1 MATPEQDPFDEL
13 YRTHRGAVYR
23 FLLRDLRNREDA
35 EDATQTAFLQAFSA
49 YRRGSRPE
57 RPRAWLLTIADN
69 LRKRRFRSDRRAHEL
84 PLDESALERPA
95 PDERVEG
102 LQDALAALPFN
113 QRAALVLR
121 EVAGL
126 SYAEI
131 ARHLGVSLNA
141 VQMLVF
147 RARRNV
153 REQLETAA
161 RRAGALA
168 PTWLTNLLPGVERL
182 PALRA
187 GGAAAVAVFAA
198 LAVSGAESALAP
210 PAIPE
215 PRRPLPAAVETEPRP
230 QAELVRRPRVER
242 GTPAPR
248 PEAATAPRLAP
259 APAPAA
265 PAAPQRAV
273 EEETPLL
280 AELVRPLPPLP
291 TPPAVT
297 VPSPAL
303 PLPPLPVDVPVD
315 LEGALEPQLDA
326 VLAGR

>member
-1 MATPEQDPFDEL
+1 MASPEQDRFDEL

-49 YRRGSRPE
+49 YERGSRPE

-84 PLDESALERPA
+84 PLDEAAFEPPA

-102 LQDALAALPFN
+102 LRDALAALPFN

-131 ARHLGVSLNA
+131 ARNLGVSLNA

-161 RRAGALA
+161 RRAGAFA

-187 GGAAAVAVFAA
+187 GGAAAVAAVAA
-198 LAVSGAESALAP
+198 LAVSGAESAVAP
-210 PAIPE
+210 PELPE
-215 PRRPLPAAVETEPRP
+215 RLRPVAAAVEAGPRP
-230 QAELVRRPRVER
+230 QAGPVRRPYVEPATPTPPP
-242 GTPAPR
+242 GVPPAPR
-248 PEAATAPRLAP
+248 VAP
-259 APAPAA
+259 APPR
-265 PAAPQRAV
+265 PTPSAPQRAA

-326 VLAGR
+326 VLTGR